1 MKKLLLLGLMVLTS
15 LSLYG
20 CYDTETTI
28 YTLENVEGQISAVYE
43 EVDDMTVAVV
53 SYVDDTYDIVA
64 GHGSGLIYDREA
76 IEVGYRYY
84 VITNY
89 HVVESQA
96 YIKIYNGITYYQAN
110 PFAINEVEDLAL
122 VTFDTVDEITI
133 FGTEQFSGEVYAK
146 PTIGSFV
153 LAVGTPLDLEFYNTA
168 TLGIVGQ
175 TSNPKVIQHDASI
188 NPGNSGGPLFD
199 LNGNLLGF
207 NTWKRAA
214 VNTAEGEIAVEGIGF
229 AISMLVAI
237 PTINQMRQTGE
248 SVFLA
253 PKIGVTVT
261 TVPEAIEDLF
271 DGVRPEH
278 IEETQTT
285 GIYVLSVVPLRPA
298 YGKIYAKDIITHV
311 NGNAVSTI
319 EDLAGLIADAEFGT
333 SLELAIRRYDNG
345 VFSTVNI
352 IIIL

>member
-1 MKKLLLLGLMVLTS
+1 MKKILLLGLMILAS

-53 SYVDDTYDIVA
+53 SYTDETYTINA
-64 GHGSGLIYDREA
+64 GHGSGLIYDREPL
-76 IEVGYRYY
+76 ELGYRYY

-96 YIKIYNGITYYQAN
+96 FIKIYNGSTYYEAN
-110 PFAINEVEDLAL
+110 QFAIHEPEDLAL
-122 VTFDTVDEITI
+122 VTFDTTDEITV
-133 FGTEQFSGEVYAK
+133 FGTEQFSGEVYAR

-153 LAVGTPLDLEFYNTA
+153 LAVGTPLDLDFYNTA

-207 NTWKRAA
+207 NTWKRASTTT
-214 VNTAEGEIAVEGIGF
+214 VDGEIAVEGIGF

-237 PTINQMRQTGE
+237 PTVNQMRQTSE
-248 SVFLA
+248 SVFTS
-253 PKIGVTVT
+253 PKIGITVT
-261 TVPEAIEDLF
+261 TVPLAIEDLF
-271 DGVRPEH
+271 SGTRPEH

-285 GIYVLSVVPLRPA
+285 GIYVISAVPLRPA

-311 NGNAVSTI
+311 NGTAVA
-319 EDLAGLIADAEFGT
+319 EVADLGGLLASAAFGDA
-333 SLELAIRRYDNG
+333 LEITLRRYEAG
-345 VFSTVNI
+345 VFTTHNI